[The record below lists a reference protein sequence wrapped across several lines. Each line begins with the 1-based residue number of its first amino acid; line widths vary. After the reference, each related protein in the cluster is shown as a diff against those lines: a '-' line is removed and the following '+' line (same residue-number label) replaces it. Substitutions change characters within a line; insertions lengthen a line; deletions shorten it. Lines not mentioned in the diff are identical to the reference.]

1 MKDLLLLYLVTINA
15 AGFVLMLADK
25 HKAKKKLWRIPEA
38 TLMTVA
44 ALGGS
49 VGSLLGMYTV
59 RHKTK
64 HPKFTIGIPLL
75 LAGRIDATLNAEV
88 VFADYH
94 TELQLKSLKKILI
107 ARRAWSSYETCFMI
121 SFLIN
126 HKTGSAVRRCLPD

>member
-1 MKDLLLLYLVTINA
+1 MKGLLLLYLVTINA

-25 HKAKKKLWRIPEA
+25 HKAKKKLWRIPEV

-75 LAGRIDATLNAEV
+75 LAGRIDATLKAEV

-107 ARRAWSSYETCFMI
+107 A
-121 SFLIN
+121 
-126 HKTGSAVRRCLPD
+126 